1 MKKLDKSIVIS
12 GMPVVGKTTLA
23 NKLATKYDLKHI
35 GGGDILKQLADEKGF
50 SMKELDW
57 WDKNEAKKFIELRNN
72 DYSLDK
78 LVDEK
83 LVS

>member
-35 GGGDILKQLADEKGF
+35 GGGDIL
-50 SMKELDW
+50 
-57 WDKNEAKKFIELRNN
+57 
-72 DYSLDK
+72 
-78 LVDEK
+78 
-83 LVS
+83 